1 MKTRQFSEKIHEL
14 IAGSG
19 RIRELFQ
26 RIDLIM
32 NPAAGTFAK
41 TREYL
46 ARLSELKVS
55 VAGLIRAGTEK
66 ALPVFTAHETQ
77 YPGHARDII
86 RKLSSDR
93 PADGGSK
100 RGGKA
105 DNRLI
110 ITAGGDGTHLEALS
124 ALVEADEETR
134 ASTCVFRIPM
144 GTGNDSADAESL
156 SQACR
161 ILSGNFTLSRTGAVK
176 FRPQGLSPFYAFNI
190 GSLGLDA
197 YVVTLT
203 NRFKRVIPGK
213 FYKAMVNVATLFY
226 EPIYGVRSMGVTMF
240 DGETV
245 LGTLEG
251 NFAMMIVGLSGHR
264 TYGDHLKILPTE
276 DNVCAVTTVNLI
288 KKLQIKKLFYTG
300 EHRNRPEVHL
310 ARADRLIIDYEGK
323 IPLQLDGEAVWLSK
337 ENFPLEVEVLK
348 PAINVLHAG
357 DRGDSSLTETS
368 AAAV

>member
-1 MKTRQFSEKIHEL
+1 MKTRQFSDKIHEL

-19 RIRELFQ
+19 RIREFFQ
-26 RIDLIM
+26 RIDLIL

-46 ARLSELKVS
+46 ARLSELKES
-55 VAGLIRAGTEK
+55 VAGLIRSGTEK
-66 ALPVFTAHETQ
+66 AVPAFTVHETQ
-77 YPGHARDII
+77 YPGHAREII
-86 RKLSSDR
+86 RGFSLDRLPSGGAKLAGAADR
-93 PADGGSK
+93 
-100 RGGKA
+100 
-105 DNRLI
+105 RLI

-134 ASTCVFRIPM
+134 ASTCVFRMPM
-144 GTGNDSADAESL
+144 GTGNDSADAASL

-161 ILSGNFTLSRTGAVK
+161 ILSGNFTFSRTGAVR
-176 FRPQGLSPFYAFNI
+176 FRPQGLGPFYAFNI

-264 TYGDHLKILPTE
+264 TYGDHMKILPTD
-276 DNVCAVTTVNLI
+276 DNVCAVTTVNLF
-288 KKLQIKKLFYTG
+288 KKLQIKRLFYTG
-300 EHRNRPEVHL
+300 EHRTRPEVSL
-310 ARADRLIIDYEGK
+310 ARADRLIIDYGGT

-337 ENFPLEVEVLK
+337 ENFPLEVEVMK
-348 PAINVLHAG
+348 PAINVLHAE
-357 DRGDSSLTETS
+357 DRIDPSLAEAS
-368 AAAV
+368 AG